1 MLHALKRGATTA
13 LGWWCASAL
22 PLDASAATA
31 SATDEPK
38 RADVAAPSAAELGWF
53 GASLGATSITKLET
67 QLGSGAP
74 EVGAEGEVEG
84 GGSYALHYE
93 KQLIRWLGARGFV
106 RRAGWATAL
115 AEASGDGDRILYDL
129 GVAPVLSFGPG
140 SRGRVSLFAFAPV
153 SYSWSSAPARGER
166 AVVLESMDVG
176 TGYRLGFGLGILL
189 RFSARLGMAI
199 EVEVAT
205 QRVDH
210 VRRYTGMDGAEAR
223 LPIGYDLD
231 WLGLSLGLAFFP

>member
-1 MLHALKRGATTA
+1 MLHALKRGTTA
-13 LGWWCASAL
+13 ALTWWCASAM
-22 PLDASAATA
+22 PLDARAA
-31 SATDEPK
+31 SKSDDSE

-53 GASLGATSITKLET
+53 GASLGATSVMKLET

-106 RRAGWATAL
+106 RRAGWVTAL

-129 GVAPVLSFGPG
+129 GVAPVLSFGPD

-189 RFSARLGMAI
+189 RFSARLGMVLEGEI
-199 EVEVAT
+199 AT

-210 VRRYTGMDGAEAR
+210 VRRYRGVDGAEAR